1 MPDVDEVTV
10 AEPTEAGAGAGVEVI
25 VVDDV
30 APVDGGG
37 IRYEVHRLRDLDRPQ
52 RIIAAL
58 LGLVLVLAPLLAFA
72 RFAPGYTVAGD
83 PAVMALRARDVGT
96 DRTPLLGQSSTAS
109 AYVKNADYQV
119 NHLGPVHYYLLAPA
133 VRLLGT
139 AHGMLVVSVLIVG
152 SSLLV
157 AAWAIFRQLG
167 RRAGVLAVVVLTAI
181 TFTTGAASMVQPL
194 NSVIAGYPLL
204 CSMVL
209 VWCLFCRDVR
219 LLPVAVAFISFTA
232 QQHLS
237 VVPLVVA
244 GLGVGLAG
252 GAVWSWRAGDWAD
265 RGWRRGLVRWSALA
279 VAVGLVL
286 WAAPLYQQFTHKPG
300 NLTAAWR
307 FAGAE
312 GRERMGMDAAVR
324 QVVHVLGLPSIL
336 YRTSVDGNDLL
347 ASVSWVQVVTAGLVL
362 LAVGGL
368 TVLWRRSHP
377 RRAAMAVLVA
387 TLVAMGMLTG
397 SSQPPG
403 FSAGRLDFYHWI
415 WPLLLFVLVMLGLG
429 LAELLERVRVPL
441 PWSSRLQRPLRLAV
455 VPLAVVVGAVPALIN
470 PSLDRWSN
478 TAEAAGSP
486 IDDKYIDE
494 LADAAMIR
502 HDELQWPLVVLSR
515 GQFLFDGFDTALAI
529 ELESRGVE
537 VKVSRILDRNV
548 DPFRLAERDTVR
560 SGLVL
565 VVQGTTP
572 RRAPPGELI
581 ANIDTES
588 GFDWDAYDELVE
600 QFETVDRIRFDPK
613 YLDTLPEGDKVMLL
627 QLGSLKPEEFGEMLH
642 SPEHLETLLESHV
655 LKPKFDPDLVH
666 RVLDTLPENPRVFRL
681 KLYVLNRPQI
691 LAEAGPLELGK

>member
-1 MPDVDEVTV
+1 
-10 AEPTEAGAGAGVEVI
+10 
-25 VVDDV
+25 
-30 APVDGGG
+30 
-37 IRYEVHRLRDLDRPQ
+37 
-52 RIIAAL
+52 
-58 LGLVLVLAPLLAFA
+58 
-72 RFAPGYTVAGD
+72 
-83 PAVMALRARDVGT
+83 
-96 DRTPLLGQSSTAS
+96 
-109 AYVKNADYQV
+109 
-119 NHLGPVHYYLLAPA
+119 
-133 VRLLGT
+133 
-139 AHGMLVVSVLIVG
+139 
-152 SSLLV
+152 
-157 AAWAIFRQLG
+157 
-167 RRAGVLAVVVLTAI
+167 
-181 TFTTGAASMVQPL
+181 MVQPL

-209 VWCLFCRDVR
+209 AWCLLCRDVR
-219 LLPVAVAFISFTA
+219 LLPVTVAFMSFTA

-252 GAVWSWRAGDWAD
+252 GAVWSWRAGDWGD

-312 GRERMGMDAAVR
+312 GRERMGMGAAVR
-324 QVVHVLGLPSIL
+324 QVVHALGLPPIL
-336 YRTSVDGNDLL
+336 YRTNMDGNDLL
-347 ASVSWVQVVTAGLVL
+347 LSVSWLQVVTAGLAL
-362 LAVGGL
+362 LAVAGL
-368 TVLWRRSHP
+368 TLVWWRSHP

-429 LAELLERVRVPL
+429 VAELLERV
-441 PWSSRLQRPLRLAV
+441 PWSSSVQRPLRLAV
-455 VPLAVVVGAVPALIN
+455 VPLAVVVGAAPALIN

-486 IDDKYIDE
+486 IDHKYIDQ
-494 LADAAMIR
+494 LADEVMAH
-502 HDELQWPLVVLSR
+502 HDELQWPVVVLSR

-560 SGLVL
+560 SGVVL

-588 GFDWDAYDELVE
+588 GFDWDAYDQLVE
-600 QFETVDRIRFDPK
+600 QFQTVDQIRFDPR

-627 QLGSLKPEEFGEMLH
+627 QLGSLKPEEFPELLH
-642 SPEHLETLLESHV
+642 SPEHLQTLLDSHV
-655 LKPKFDPDLVH
+655 LQPTFDPELVH
-666 RVLDTLPENPRVFRL
+666 RVMDTLPENPRVFRL
-681 KLYVLNRPQI
+681 KLYLLNRPQI
-691 LAEAGPLELGK
+691 LAEAGQLELGK